1 HPPPARELGLGTAG
15 ARPEQLNEQRLR
27 GQFCDV
33 TIIAEDTKFP
43 AHKNVLAASSPYFKE
58 VLSEEPAGHQPAQV
72 LELPDIQAGVFS
84 DILNFIYRS
93 RLSVPS
99 PAAARQIG
107 AAGRR
112 LGISW
117 LENLDPAAQAK
128 EMSEPWSPE
137 PAPSSSSPAGGA
149 FRCGLCSRS
158 FATPAA
164 LSLHLKL
171 HRSRRSLSCRHC
183 GKSFIH
189 VKRLQTHEVLC
200 KEAGEEEEEAAGGS
214 EAPAAAPQDHFV
226 KVVDG
231 HVIYFCTVCERSYMT
246 LSSLKRHS
254 NVHSWRRKYP
264 CRYCDK
270 VFALAEYRTKHEVWH
285 TGERRYQSRCA
296 SAKRPSSSGASPRP
310 T

>member
-1 HPPPARELGLGTAG
+1 MAPVLELSDAAHSRCLLV
-15 ARPEQLNEQRLR
+15 ELNEQRLR

-58 VLSEEPAGHQPAQV
+58 VLSEESAGRHPAQV

-128 EMSEPWSPE
+128 EMSESWSPE
-137 PAPSSSSPAGGA
+137 AAGDTSASSP
-149 FRCGLCSRS
+149 RSCGSPVDLTCPSRP
-158 FATPAA
+158 ATSPVCHQEPAQLPSPQQEADNETETAKILYA
-164 LSLHLKL
+164 LS
-171 HRSRRSLSCRHC
+171 
-183 GKSFIH
+183 
-189 VKRLQTHEVLC
+189 T
-200 KEAGEEEEEAAGGS
+200 
-214 EAPAAAPQDHFV
+214 APAEPVAPDWERERGAAEPPAGDPFSGTGPST
-226 KVVDG
+226 D
-231 HVIYFCTVCERSYMT
+231 TTSY
-246 LSSLKRHS
+246 LSPL
-254 NVHSWRRKYP
+254 
-264 CRYCDK
+264 
-270 VFALAEYRTKHEVWH
+270 
-285 TGERRYQSRCA
+285 
-296 SAKRPSSSGASPRP
+296 
-310 T
+310 